1 MSRGV
6 RPRTTPLALALWFGV
21 ALAPLAC
28 SRGEQSAPNGA
39 VNQSS
44 DASTSEQLFV
54 DGDEQIRWRSTAEP
68 TGVRTVRET
77 FTFGTDGE
85 GVRTLVFAADGQL
98 QSATERRTQTIYP
111 ANASPTLMEV
121 QLELRFAGDRV
132 ITATKR
138 IDNGPGDVRPYEIDR
153 IRRHATAMR
162 TLIP

>member
-6 RPRTTPLALALWFGV
+6 RPRTAPLALALVSCLG
-21 ALAPLAC
+21 
-28 SRGEQSAPNGA
+28 N
-39 VNQSS
+39 
-44 DASTSEQLFV
+44 
-54 DGDEQIRWRSTAEP
+54 P
-68 TGVRTVRET
+68 TGG
-77 FTFGTDGE
+77 GTDGE

-153 IRRHATAMR
+153 IRRHATAMCR
-162 TLIP
+162 C